1 MRNDK
6 LYQQSFPLTR
16 YRKFMDMDKYNSLV
30 TFLADVL
37 KNLFQITAI
46 IAAATKNLGL
56 FWF

>member
-1 MRNDK
+1 
-6 LYQQSFPLTR
+6 
-16 YRKFMDMDKYNSLV
+16 MDMDKYNFLV